1 MPLDPFLADKMH
13 LLDGLDRPD
22 AHSDPQSAARLR
34 EYLRDP
40 GEWTA
45 PDVSVED
52 RTVPGPHG
60 RIPVRIYTPATEPG
74 RALLWLH
81 GGGFTGGD
89 LDMPEAHQV
98 SAELSARAGALVVS
112 VDYRLA
118 VDGTHYPVPV
128 DDAHAAWLWLN
139 ETLRLRSG
147 PSGSFGPVA
156 LGGAS
161 AGAAIALSTAIR
173 LRDLGQWCPDAL
185 LLAYPFAHFPNP
197 ALDPDTRAEME
208 PLPPL
213 LRFTPEGI
221 ESMVRNYVGRLSD
234 LPPSA
239 MPGAANLRGLPTT
252 GIVLAQYDDLR
263 PSGELLQRQLNEV
276 GVGVR
281 SYLAAGMTHGH
292 LNRSPSL
299 KEVDRSLDF
308 LAAVLTA

>member
-1 MPLDPFLADKMH
+1 MPLDPFLADKVH
-13 LLDGLDRPD
+13 LLDGLDAPD
-22 AHSDPQSAARLR
+22 AHGDPRAAARLR

-45 PDVSVED
+45 PDVSVQD
-52 RTVPGPHG
+52 LTVPGPHG
-60 RIPVRIYTPATEPG
+60 PIPVRMYTPATTPR

-81 GGGFTGGD
+81 GGGFLNGD

-112 VDYRLA
+112 VGYRLA

-128 DDAHAAWLWLN
+128 DDAHAAWLWFA
-139 ETLRLRSG
+139 EALRLRSG
-147 PSGSFGPVA
+147 PLRPVA

-161 AGAAIALSTAIR
+161 AGAAIALSAAIR
-173 LRDLGQWCPDAL
+173 LRDQGQPGPDAL

-197 ALDPDTRAEME
+197 ELDADTRAEME
-208 PLPPL
+208 ALPAY
-213 LRFTPEGI
+213 LRCTREGV
-221 ESMVRNYVGRLSD
+221 EFMVRNYVGRLND
-234 LPPSA
+234 LPASA
-239 MPGAANLRGLPTT
+239 MPGAADLRGLPATAL
-252 GIVLAQYDDLR
+252 VLAQYDDLR
-263 PSGELLQRQLNEV
+263 PSGELLARQLETA

-292 LNRSPSL
+292 LNRGPSL

-308 LAAVLTA
+308 LATVLAG

>member
-1 MPLDPFLADKMH
+1 MPLDPFLADKVH
-13 LLDGLDRPD
+13 LLDGLDGPD
-22 AHSDPQSAARLR
+22 ALSDPQAAARLR

-60 RIPVRIYTPATEPG
+60 QVPIRMYTPATEPS

-81 GGGFTGGD
+81 GGGFLGGG
-89 LDMPEAHQV
+89 LDMPEAHQA
-98 SAELSARAGALVVS
+98 SAELSARADALVVS

-118 VDGTHYPVPV
+118 VKGTHYPVPV
-128 DDAHAAWLWLN
+128 DDAHAAWLWLS
-139 ETLRLRSG
+139 ETLRLR
-147 PSGSFGPVA
+147 SGSFGPVA

-173 LRDLGQWCPDAL
+173 LRDLDQLCPDAL

-197 ALDPDTRAEME
+197 ALDVDTEAEME
-208 PLPPL
+208 ALPAY
-213 LRFTPEGI
+213 LRCTPEAI
-221 ESMVRNYVGRLSD
+221 EFLVSNYVGRLSD
-234 LPPSA
+234 LPASA
-239 MPGAANLRGLPTT
+239 MPGAADLGGLPAT

-263 PSGELLQRQLNEV
+263 PSGELFEQRLEEA

-292 LNRSPSL
+292 LRAL
-299 KEVDRSLDF
+299 W
-308 LAAVLTA
+308 